1 MDTSSFRRLTMKS
14 LGGYGFLT
22 TRQIAKLTGVGAQD
36 ELTLSVVEGRLRRM
50 WGSGLVRRVDCCPL
64 GTAWAA
70 TTNGLRSDRI
80 DLPTVVEIG
89 RATSRHGHLT
99 AEVGI
104 DYAIDGFEVTTERE
118 LRHFENGRRAEL
130 AHGYINGRTALL
142 MPDGSTA
149 RRGESGTREWREA
162 WRVEFRPDLV
172 VTSPT
177 GIKTAVE
184 VELSTKTKQRLL
196 KKTVWYAQGG
206 AQVDQVTW
214 HSDNKYTLAALERAS
229 DEMACPSGPL
239 VHFEQMSEEGVAQAL
254 HGRS

>member
-1 MDTSSFRRLTMKS
+1 MDTLSFRHMTMKS
-14 LGGYGFLT
+14 LGAYGFLT
-22 TRQIAKLTGVGAQD
+22 TRQIAKLTGLGARD
-36 ELTLSVVEGRLRRM
+36 ELTLSVIEGRLRRM
-50 WGSGLVRRVDCCPL
+50 GGRGIVRRIECCPL

-70 TTNGLRSDRI
+70 TGRGLRSALI
-80 DLPTVVEIG
+80 DLPPVVKIG

-104 DYAIDGFEVTTERE
+104 NYAIGGFNVTTERE
-118 LRHFENGRRAEL
+118 LQHFENQRRAEL
-130 AHGYINGRTALL
+130 AHGYINGRAALL

-149 RRGESGTREWREA
+149 RRGESGAREWREA

-177 GIKTAVE
+177 GTKTAVE

-214 HSDNKYTLAALERAS
+214 HSDNKYTLAALGRAS

-239 VHFEQMSEEGVAQAL
+239 VHFAQMSGEGVAQAL